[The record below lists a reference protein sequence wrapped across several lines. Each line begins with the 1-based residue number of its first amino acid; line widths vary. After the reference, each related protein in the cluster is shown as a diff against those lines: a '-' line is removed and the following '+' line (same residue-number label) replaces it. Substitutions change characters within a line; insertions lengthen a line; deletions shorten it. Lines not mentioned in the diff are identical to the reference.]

1 MKPFLQDLVAMHSP
15 VIQTKQSAVL
25 ERRSVL
31 EAIWH
36 SERFAVRF
44 HRKAEML
51 GKKSLGFHHS
61 QWEEKITFLPRTTAL
76 DFGEMCLRDSS
87 RGNLG
92 GLNDAFC
99 F

>member
-1 MKPFLQDLVAMHSP
+1 MQDPVEMHGS

-25 ERRSVL
+25 ERSNVL

-36 SERFAVRF
+36 SEQFAVRF
-44 HRKAEML
+44 HSKREMQK
-51 GKKSLGFHHS
+51 KKSLGFHYS
-61 QWEEKITFLPRTTAL
+61 QWEEKVRFLPRTTEL
-76 DFGEMCLRDSS
+76 DFGERFLRNSS

-92 GLNDAFC
+92 GLSDALC